1 MKDQLNTA
9 LASPNNTKS
18 ADAINKLAGLNE
30 LILQKLPVAVYTCDA
45 TGIIS
50 SYNDAAV
57 LLWGRAPEI
66 GKDLWCGSWKI
77 YTPSGQP
84 MNLDE
89 CPMATT
95 LKEGR
100 PVLGEEIII
109 ERPDGRRLHVQPHP
123 RPLFNSDGKLV
134 GAVNMMLDVT
144 ELRHAD
150 QRILDSEERFR
161 SLAKH
166 APVMIWMSDNNGDC
180 IFVNEYWKK
189 ITGKSEK
196 ESLASAWTALVH
208 PDDREA
214 VYNEWQKV
222 ASLRTSFLV
231 KHRLLTKDQDF
242 IVVQTSG
249 RPMYNASNEFIGH
262 IGIMEDITLQENAT
276 SVLEKEIRR
285 RTADLIHKNEELRR
299 SEERYH
305 KMIAEVQDYAI
316 LLMDTEGNIQNWN
329 KGAQHIK
336 GYTAS
341 EAVGMNFRNFYTPED
356 RDVDL
361 PGVLLNTARIHGKA
375 TNEGWRVRKD
385 GSVFWGSVVITS
397 LHDDANNVVG
407 FSKVTRDLTERKKAE
422 DILKENAEEINSKNK
437 ELELMN
443 QELASFAYVSSHD
456 LQEPLRK
463 IQTFSSR
470 IVETEPGLSDKGKDY
485 FSRMQNAAFRMQTL
499 IEDLLAY
506 SRTNTSEKKFETV
519 DLNKVVAD
527 VKNDFKERIE
537 EKHATVEVDELP
549 TMEVIVFQFRQLLTN
564 ILSNAL
570 KFSKPDVA
578 PKIEIHYESAK
589 ASKLNVPELDPKKNY
604 HYFRVTDNGIGFDP
618 EHKHK
623 IFEVFQRLHGRS
635 EYSGTGIGLAICK
648 KIVENHGGFVQAIGE
663 PGKGA
668 TFNIYIPVG
677 KK

>member
-1 MKDQLNTA
+1 
-9 LASPNNTKS
+9 
-18 ADAINKLAGLNE
+18 
-30 LILQKLPVAVYTCDA
+30 
-45 TGIIS
+45 
-50 SYNDAAV
+50 
-57 LLWGRAPEI
+57 
-66 GKDLWCGSWKI
+66 
-77 YTPSGQP
+77 
-84 MNLDE
+84 
-89 CPMATT
+89 
-95 LKEGR
+95 
-100 PVLGEEIII
+100 
-109 ERPDGRRLHVQPHP
+109 
-123 RPLFNSDGKLV
+123 
-134 GAVNMMLDVT
+134 
-144 ELRHAD
+144 
-150 QRILDSEERFR
+150 
-161 SLAKH
+161 
-166 APVMIWMSDNNGDC
+166 
-180 IFVNEYWKK
+180 
-189 ITGKSEK
+189 
-196 ESLASAWTALVH
+196 
-208 PDDREA
+208 
-214 VYNEWQKV
+214 
-222 ASLRTSFLV
+222 
-231 KHRLLTKDQDF
+231 
-242 IVVQTSG
+242 
-249 RPMYNASNEFIGH
+249 
-262 IGIMEDITLQENAT
+262 
-276 SVLEKEIRR
+276 
-285 RTADLIHKNEELRR
+285 
-299 SEERYH
+299 
-305 KMIAEVQDYAI
+305 
-316 LLMDTEGNIQNWN
+316 
-329 KGAQHIK
+329 
-336 GYTAS
+336 
-341 EAVGMNFRNFYTPED
+341 
-356 RDVDL
+356 
-361 PGVLLNTARIHGKA
+361 
-375 TNEGWRVRKD
+375 VRKD